1 MKRRKPILYD
11 DQPAEN
17 GEVSQAA
24 AVWYLVGFL
33 WLSNLQIHRATEI
46 TKFISFTL
54 KIHYYSNSNIIE
66 YCHRKVR
73 VENNNKNRRTDLQHL
88 V

>member
-46 TKFISFTL
+46 
-54 KIHYYSNSNIIE
+54 
-66 YCHRKVR
+66 
-73 VENNNKNRRTDLQHL
+73 
-88 V
+88 

>member
-11 DQPAEN
+11 DRPAAN

-24 AVWYLVGFL
+24 AGWYTVGSL
-33 WLSNLQIHRATEI
+33 WLSNLQIHRATEN
-46 TKFISFTL
+46 TMFISFTL

-73 VENNNKNRRTDLQHL
+73 VKINNKNRRTDPQHL
-88 V
+88 L